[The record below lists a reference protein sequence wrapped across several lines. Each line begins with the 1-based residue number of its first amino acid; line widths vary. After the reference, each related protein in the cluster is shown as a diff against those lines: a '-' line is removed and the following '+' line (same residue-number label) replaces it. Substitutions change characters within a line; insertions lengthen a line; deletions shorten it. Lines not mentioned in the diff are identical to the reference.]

1 MLPHELGFRRGSRR
15 YLVNQ
20 SGMSRRL
27 SLVELCFNQFSSR
40 LGMYV
45 VRYDASPKRRSALW
59 QVVHICAIFF
69 EANVF
74 EVIPA
79 SKRKGFGHTA
89 FQLQHSKA
97 NAPLRVAKMSTS
109 HPASYCSALPR
120 ASPRLGRLAPAAFRN
135 TPDA

>member
-15 YLVNQ
+15 DLVNQ

-27 SLVELCFNQFSSR
+27 SPAELCYNQASSR

-45 VRYDASPKRRSALW
+45 VRYDAGPGRRSALW

-79 SKRKGFGHTA
+79 SKRKGVRHTA
-89 FQLQHSKA
+89 F
-97 NAPLRVAKMSTS
+97 
-109 HPASYCSALPR
+109 
-120 ASPRLGRLAPAAFRN
+120 
-135 TPDA
+135 